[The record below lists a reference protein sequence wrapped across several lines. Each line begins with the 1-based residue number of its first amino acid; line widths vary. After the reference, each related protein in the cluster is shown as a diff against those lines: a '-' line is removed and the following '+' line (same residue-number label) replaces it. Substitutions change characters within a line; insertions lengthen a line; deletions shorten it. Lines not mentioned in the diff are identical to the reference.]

1 MVKDRMNIYQKTKEE
16 IPDYGSLFLVKT
28 RQDNVND
35 YGGDISDLEKLDL
48 ITNAAVG
55 STCLFD
61 DGSLY
66 RKGIDGWIKIGG
78 V

>member
-1 MVKDRMNIYQKTKEE
+1 MVKDRMNIYWKTKEE
-16 IPDYGSLFLVKT
+16 IPNYGSLFLVKI
-28 RQDNVND
+28 RQNNVND

-66 RKGIDGWIKIGG
+66 RKGIDSWIKIGG

>member
-1 MVKDRMNIYQKTKEE
+1 MIIDRMGIYRKTKED
-16 IPDYGSLFLVKT
+16 IPDYGSLFLIKAS
-28 RQDNVND
+28 NKKVND
-35 YGGDISDLEKLDL
+35 YGGDVADIEKLDL
-48 ITNAAVG
+48 INEAAVG

>member
-1 MVKDRMNIYQKTKEE
+1 MIIDRMGINRVNKDVV
-16 IPDYGSLFLVKT
+16 PDYGTLFLIKKG
-28 RQDNVND
+28 QNNVNE

-48 ITNAAVG
+48 IINAALG